1 MKKYT
6 LIFGTDLRGRN
17 KLDSPETY
25 KYYDKNDSKTLG
37 DVKDCITCFNDSLC
51 TCMLKLFTDNNHRFN
66 GNDNDKAKLKEI
78 SREDKIYIGQIEQE
92 CKCGF
97 LRLNKN
103 LISLSKR
110 NVIEK
115 VNDLEKKEELGT
127 IQARDFYDV
136 IININSIR
144 DVNKGLKI
152 EMSEIGEKNYKMYRE
167 NQFLKIGILGGINKG
182 KSFILSKL
190 SKMKFPTGTSINT
203 KGLSVR
209 YPYLEEG
216 HSNRKFILLDSAGF
230 EKPILRSRKQLKK
243 NEEEKKEEEKK
254 EEEKK
259 EEEKKEEEKKEED
272 INEIKEEKKEEE
284 INEIKE
290 EKKEEEINEIKEEKK
305 EDNDDYLEFKS
316 ISRDILIT
324 ESFLQSFIM
333 SESDLLLV
341 VVDAL
346 SLSEQKLLNKIKRVI
361 HNLKT
366 YRSIEQVE
374 EYINETL
381 LKSVSFELR
390 KDEPIRSEKNN
401 QILGYHF
408 TETNVKDI
416 SIFHLMFAADGS
428 DAGNFY
434 NKYTLNFIEEQYGD
448 NWKKEAFDVIKEI
461 KSKISEYSRRYL
473 EQKIESNE
481 FRSDEDDLNEK
492 LIKLKKEKELSLKEC
507 IIDEMGFQTFKMN
520 GFEPQYNYFIKE
532 IEKEKEKENEKDKE
546 KEKDKILEIRVELP
560 GNVVPKIL
568 PVKYMGENTIIGIEG
583 EKKKDKDPKNIDD
596 NIFNSRDF
604 GKFFVEIQFKTE
616 DYKIK
621 TELKKLEVKKGILF
635 LQYDI
640 DPEKKEEKIELK
652 EEDEI

>member
-25 KYYDKNDSKTLG
+25 KYYDNNDSKTLG

-66 GNDNDKAKLKEI
+66 GNDNDKAKLNEI
-78 SREDKIYIGQIEQE
+78 SREDKIYIGQIKQE
-92 CKCGF
+92 CQCGF

-254 EEEKK
+254 EE
-259 EEEKKEEEKKEED
+259 D
-272 INEIKEEKKEEE
+272 

-346 SLSEQKLLNKIKRVI
+346 SLSEQKLLNKIKREIKIRKEKKKIFII

-492 LIKLKKEKELSLKEC
+492 LIKLKEEKELSLKEC

-520 GFEPQYNYFIKE
+520 GFEPQYNYFINE
-532 IEKEKEKENEKDKE
+532 IKKVLYLKYFQLNIWE
-546 KEKDKILEIRVELP
+546 KILL
-560 GNVVPKIL
+560 
-568 PVKYMGENTIIGIEG
+568 
-583 EKKKDKDPKNIDD
+583 
-596 NIFNSRDF
+596 
-604 GKFFVEIQFKTE
+604 
-616 DYKIK
+616 
-621 TELKKLEVKKGILF
+621 LE
-635 LQYDI
+635 
-640 DPEKKEEKIELK
+640 
-652 EEDEI
+652 

>member
-1 MKKYT
+1 M
-6 LIFGTDLRGRN
+6 
-17 KLDSPETY
+17 
-25 KYYDKNDSKTLG
+25 
-37 DVKDCITCFNDSLC
+37 
-51 TCMLKLFTDNNHRFN
+51 
-66 GNDNDKAKLKEI
+66 
-78 SREDKIYIGQIEQE
+78 
-92 CKCGF
+92 
-97 LRLNKN
+97 
-103 LISLSKR
+103 
-110 NVIEK
+110 
-115 VNDLEKKEELGT
+115 EKKT
-127 IQARDFYDV
+127 IKV
-136 IININSIR
+136 I
-144 DVNKGLKI
+144 
-152 EMSEIGEKNYKMYRE
+152 E

-254 EEEKK
+254 EE
-259 EEEKKEEEKKEED
+259 D
-272 INEIKEEKKEEE
+272 INEIKEEKKV
-284 INEIKE
+284 
-290 EKKEEEINEIKEEKK
+290 
-305 EDNDDYLEFKS
+305 DNDDYLEFKS

-346 SLSEQKLLNKIKRVI
+346 SLSEQKLLNKIKREIKIRKEKKKIFVI

-390 KDEPIRSEKNN
+390 KDEPIKSEKNN

-473 EQKIESNE
+473 EQKIDIDE

-520 GFEPQYNYFIKE
+520 GFEPQYNYFINE
-532 IEKEKEKENEKDKE
+532 IKKE

-560 GNVVPKIL
+560 GNVLPKIL

-621 TELKKLEVKKGILF
+621 TELKNSEVKKGILF

>member
-1 MKKYT
+1 MKK
-6 LIFGTDLRGRN
+6 
-17 KLDSPETY
+17 K
-25 KYYDKNDSKTLG
+25 
-37 DVKDCITCFNDSLC
+37 
-51 TCMLKLFTDNNHRFN
+51 
-66 GNDNDKAKLKEI
+66 
-78 SREDKIYIGQIEQE
+78 
-92 CKCGF
+92 
-97 LRLNKN
+97 
-103 LISLSKR
+103 KR
-110 NVIEK
+110 
-115 VNDLEKKEELGT
+115 KK
-127 IQARDFYDV
+127 
-136 IININSIR
+136 
-144 DVNKGLKI
+144 
-152 EMSEIGEKNYKMYRE
+152 
-167 NQFLKIGILGGINKG
+167 
-182 KSFILSKL
+182 
-190 SKMKFPTGTSINT
+190 
-203 KGLSVR
+203 
-209 YPYLEEG
+209 
-216 HSNRKFILLDSAGF
+216 
-230 EKPILRSRKQLKK
+230 KK

-254 EEEKK
+254 EE
-259 EEEKKEEEKKEED
+259 D
-272 INEIKEEKKEEE
+272 

-346 SLSEQKLLNKIKRVI
+346 SLSEQKLLNKIKKEIKIRKEKKKIFVI

-473 EQKIESNE
+473 EQKIDIDE
-481 FRSDEDDLNEK
+481 FR
-492 LIKLKKEKELSLKEC
+492 
-507 IIDEMGFQTFKMN
+507 MMKM
-520 GFEPQYNYFIKE
+520 I
-532 IEKEKEKENEKDKE
+532 
-546 KEKDKILEIRVELP
+546 
-560 GNVVPKIL
+560 
-568 PVKYMGENTIIGIEG
+568 
-583 EKKKDKDPKNIDD
+583 
-596 NIFNSRDF
+596 
-604 GKFFVEIQFKTE
+604 
-616 DYKIK
+616 
-621 TELKKLEVKKGILF
+621 
-635 LQYDI
+635 
-640 DPEKKEEKIELK
+640 
-652 EEDEI
+652 